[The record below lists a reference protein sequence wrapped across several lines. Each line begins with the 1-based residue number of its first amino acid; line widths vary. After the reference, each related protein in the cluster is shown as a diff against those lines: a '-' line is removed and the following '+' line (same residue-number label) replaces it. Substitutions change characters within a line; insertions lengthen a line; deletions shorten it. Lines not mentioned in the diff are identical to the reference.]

1 MPRDDAFDRAVELHR
16 QGNLDRAER
25 LYAGILRDQ
34 PGHADALHL
43 LGVIRMSAGD
53 REGRRL
59 IDRAIAIAPKATLYR
74 TNLAELLLRDGHAAQ
89 AETEARLALETAPA
103 DGKAL
108 RVLASVLREQR
119 RYEEACSLLQ
129 RALKTD
135 PANVATLVD
144 IGATLNY
151 LGLNELSERYT
162 RMALRGAPETSGL
175 WNNLGLALKG
185 QRRLDEA
192 AQAFRRTAQTPLG
205 RYGLAQTLLL
215 TGCYREAW
223 PLFDARLDFM
233 VYPEPARQRLWRGE
247 DLKGRTLLVDAEQ
260 GMGDTIMMSRFLA
273 PLARLD
279 ARILVRVPPQL
290 IDLVE
295 RTEGCHQMIDST
307 ASVDFDLWLPMMSL
321 PGRMDVDSL
330 SLVPPP
336 APLAL
341 ETRPEQR
348 ERPRIGLNW
357 RGNPTFRYNNCRS
370 ASVETF
376 RPLLARHDIEWLSF
390 FKGENDR
397 EEAAAL
403 GLPCALADVSDFR
416 QTAERLSSLDLFI
429 TVDTAVANLA
439 GSLGVP
445 TIVLLNRDSDWRWL
459 AQGDSTPWYPGAVLV
474 RQDAEGDWAP
484 VIERTIAMV
493 ADRLPVTSG

>member
-1 MPRDDAFDRAVELHR
+1 MPRDDVFERAVALHR
-16 QGNLDRAER
+16 QGDLDHAER

-43 LGVIRMSAGD
+43 LGVIRMSAGAD
-53 REGRRL
+53 DGRRL
-59 IDRAIAIAPKATLYR
+59 IDRAIAIAPEATLYR
-74 TNLAELLLRDGHAAQ
+74 TNLAELLLRDGDTAQ
-89 AETEARLALETAPA
+89 AEAEARIAVETAPN

-135 PANVATLVD
+135 PSNIATLVD

-162 RMALRGAPETSGL
+162 RMALRGAPETCGL

-192 AQAFRRTAQTPLG
+192 AQAFRRTMQTPLG

-215 TGCYREAW
+215 TGSYREAW

-233 VYPEPARQRLWRGE
+233 VYPEAAQQRLWKGE
-247 DLKGRTLLVDAEQ
+247 DPKGRTLLVDAEQ

-273 PLARLD
+273 QLARLD
-279 ARILVRVPPQL
+279 TRILVRVPPQL
-290 IDLVE
+290 TDLVA
-295 RTEGCHQMIDST
+295 RTDGCHEVIDSNVP
-307 ASVDFDLWLPMMSL
+307 VDFDLWVPMMSL
-321 PGRMDVDSL
+321 PGRMGVDSL

-341 ETRPEQR
+341 ETRPERR

-370 ASVETF
+370 APVEAL
-376 RPLLARHDIEWLSF
+376 RPLLDRHDIEWLSF
-390 FKGENDR
+390 FKGESDL
-397 EEAAAL
+397 EEAASL
-403 GLPCALADVSDFR
+403 DLPRALADVSDFR
-416 QTAERLSSLDLFI
+416 ETAERLSGLDLFI

-445 TIVLLNRDSDWRWL
+445 TIVLLNRDCDWRWL
-459 AQGDSTPWYPGAVLV
+459 AKGDHTPWYPGAALI

-493 ADRLPVTSG
+493 ADRFPTSAC